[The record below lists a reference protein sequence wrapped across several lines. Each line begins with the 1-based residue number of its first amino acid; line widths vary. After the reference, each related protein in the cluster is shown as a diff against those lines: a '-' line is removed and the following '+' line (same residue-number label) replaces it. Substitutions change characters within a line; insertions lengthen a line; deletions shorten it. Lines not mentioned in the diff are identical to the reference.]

1 MSELLTG
8 NTPEKWE
15 QVKTHSFYE
24 AMRRALLEHGEE
36 YLSTP
41 VPPVPYSSYMR
52 FFEDGNRSAYEK
64 PYHERRRRL
73 SELTVLARLYG
84 EKYLGALC
92 DILWA
97 VMDEATWALP
107 AHIKEGFDDPYQRLT
122 FLELGSTE
130 TGAVLAECDMILG
143 DMIPARIRT
152 RMANMVRE
160 RIIEPFFKHLY
171 WWYKG
176 SNNWGSVCCAN
187 VMLCIAHYGT
197 EEEFFR
203 AEPTMHETVT
213 KFLASYGEDCCCL
226 EGVSYWYYGFGYF
239 VRYADTVRNYTRA
252 HPSTPVA
259 HTAIS
264 IPPREAKLYGDRP
277 FVKDGVIDYFA
288 RDDVRR
294 SALFAANM
302 RLHGECSVSFSDG
315 PSRYFFRPALLSYL
329 KNEYPDDIFYP
340 ELSLADIQYSDV
352 RTFLWSD
359 PDGVYGDRMK
369 TGTVYYEE
377 GQWFIRNGERYSFA
391 AKGGYNRESHNHNDV
406 GSFLITT
413 KNGMALV
420 DLGAGEYTRQYFENE
435 HRYGLLVCSSRGHS
449 VPIVNGELQKLGD
462 VRAHVETDGEDTFSV
477 DFAPVYEEP
486 SLKKLSRRFSCDE
499 DGVSLTDTFAFEQ
512 TPKSLTER
520 FVSWTEPVL
529 SEGEILV
536 RDVCVRYDSTLFTA
550 SVSSEAYAPKAET
563 LQTAYLIDLVPTL
576 LEKEAVYTFRFDV
589 LKQKETR

>member
-15 QVKTHSFYE
+15 QIKTHPFYE
-24 AMRRALLEHGEE
+24 PMRKELLARAEKH
-36 YLSTP
+36 LSTP
-41 VPPVPYSSYMR
+41 VPPVPYSAYIR
-52 FFEDGNRSAYEK
+52 FLEDGNRSEYEAH
-64 PYHERRRRL
+64 YFARRHRL

-84 EKYLGALC
+84 EKYLQALS
-92 DILWA
+92 DVLWA
-97 VMDEATWALP
+97 IMDEATWALP
-107 AHIKEGFDDPYQRLT
+107 AHIKEGFDDPYERLT

-130 TGAVLAECDMILG
+130 TGSKLAECDMILG
-143 DMIPARIRT
+143 DMIPARIRA
-152 RMANMVRE
+152 RMASTVRE
-160 RIIEPFFKHLY
+160 RIIEPFFQHLY

-197 EEEFFR
+197 EEQFFR

-226 EGVSYWYYGFGYF
+226 EGVSYWYYGFGHF
-239 VRYADTVRNYTRA
+239 VRYADTVRNYTRL

-259 HTAIS
+259 HTRLS
-264 IPPREAKLYGDRP
+264 IPDRSAKLHGERP

-302 RLHGECSVSFSDG
+302 RLMGECSVSFSDG
-315 PSRYFFRPALLSYL
+315 PSCYSFRPDLLSYL

-340 ELSLADIQYSDV
+340 ELSLADIQYGDV
-352 RTFLWSD
+352 RSFLWSD

-369 TGTVYYEE
+369 TGTVYYKE

-391 AKGGYNRESHNHNDV
+391 AKGGYNEESHNHNDV

-420 DLGAGEYTRQYFENE
+420 DLGAGEYTRQYFQNE

-449 VPIVNGELQKLGD
+449 VPIVNGALQKRGN
-462 VRAHVETDGEDTFSV
+462 VRALVETDGKDNFSV
-477 DFAPVYEEP
+477 EFAPVYEEP
-486 SLKKLSRRFSCDE
+486 SLKRLSRRFSCDE
-499 DGVSLTDTFAFEQ
+499 GGVTLSDTFVFSEM
-512 TPKSLTER
+512 PKSLTER

-529 SEGEILV
+529 AEGEIRVGDV
-536 RDVCVRYDSTLFTA
+536 RLCYDSALFTA
-550 SVSSEAYAPKAET
+550 AVSSEDYAPKAET
-563 LQTAYLIDLVPTL
+563 LKTAYLIDLVPKALT
-576 LEKEAVYTFRFDV
+576 KEAVYTFRFVMD
-589 LKQKETR
+589 E